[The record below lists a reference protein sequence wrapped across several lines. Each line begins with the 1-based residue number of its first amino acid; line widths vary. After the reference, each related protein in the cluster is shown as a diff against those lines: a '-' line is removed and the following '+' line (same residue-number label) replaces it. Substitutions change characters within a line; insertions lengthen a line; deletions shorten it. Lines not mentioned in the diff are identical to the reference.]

1 MIDNSAPRLSGVLLI
16 VALFAGVL
24 LATAGCSGP
33 PASDEVTAEGTYD
46 IGVAAAERGDYML
59 AIEIFRRITLDT
71 PLHETA
77 DDALLAFADASR
89 AISDYASAEESYRRL
104 LSDYPHSPLV
114 PEAEYEL
121 GVTFFDQALRVRIA
135 EDQSMT
141 RQAISQFEYFVA
153 AYPSSG
159 FADEATERILEL
171 RVRLAEK
178 GYGRATLY
186 RDMGKPKAER
196 VCLEVVIAEYPD
208 TVWARTA
215 LLDKA
220 RSFAAEG
227 SRALAE
233 IEYQRLIELYPGTE
247 EAGTA
252 AAEKAVLSG

>member
-1 MIDNSAPRLSGVLLI
+1 MINNSAHRRSGVLLI
-16 VALFAGVL
+16 VVLFAGVL
-24 LATAGCSGP
+24 LAAGCSSL
-33 PASDEVTAEGTYD
+33 PASDEVTVEGTYD

-77 DDALLAFADASR
+77 DDALLAFAGAHR
-89 AISDYASAEESYRRL
+89 AIFDYASAEEGYRRL
-104 LSDYPHSPLV
+104 LSDYPHSSLV

-121 GVTFFDQALRVRIA
+121 GVTFFDQALRVDVAR
-135 EDQSMT
+135 DQSMT
-141 RQAISQFEYFVA
+141 KQAISQFEYFVA

-159 FADEATERILEL
+159 LADKATGKISEL
-171 RVRLAEK
+171 RERLARK
-178 GYGRATLY
+178 GYDRATLY

-196 VCLEVVIAEYPD
+196 VCLDAVIADYPD
-208 TVWARTA
+208 TVWARVA

-233 IEYQRLIELYPGTE
+233 DDYQRLMKLYPGTE

-252 AAEKAVLSG
+252 AAEKAALSG